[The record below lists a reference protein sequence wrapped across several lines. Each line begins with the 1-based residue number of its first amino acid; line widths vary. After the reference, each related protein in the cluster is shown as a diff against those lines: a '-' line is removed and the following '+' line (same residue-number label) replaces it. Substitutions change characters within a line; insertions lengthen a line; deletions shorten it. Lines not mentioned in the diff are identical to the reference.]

1 MRKVLTIAGSD
12 SCCGAGVQADLK
24 TINALGAYGTCAITA
39 VTTQNTLGIS
49 SVFKVPATFVGQQ
62 IDAVI
67 SDIGVDA
74 LKTGMLTNEKVV
86 EIVSDRVSRH
96 KLKNLVVDPV
106 IKSHYGERLLTT
118 TGVKKLISN
127 LIPLAYLVT
136 PNIPEAEIL
145 AGMKIKSLPA
155 IKDAA
160 KCIHEL
166 GAANVL
172 IKGGHITSDENGDYS
187 SKMDVADILYDGKS
201 FETFEEKRIK
211 TEKVHGTGCIYSAAI
226 ATELANG
233 NDLMNSI
240 TNAKKFVTEIIK
252 NPLTLGKGYKLAP
265 FGNQFLPENIV
276 DFL

>member
-12 SCCGAGVQADLK
+12 SCCGAGVQVDLK

-39 VTTQNTLGIS
+39 VTAQNTLGVS
-49 SVFKVPATFVGQQ
+49 SVFKIPATFVGQQ
-62 IDAVI
+62 IDAVV

-106 IKSHYGERLLTT
+106 IKSHYGERLLSS

-172 IKGGHITSDENGDYS
+172 IKGGHITSDENEDYS

-201 FETFEEKRIK
+201 FETFEEKRVK

-233 NDLMNSI
+233 NDLISSI
-240 TNAKKFVTEIIK
+240 TNAKKFVTEILK
-252 NPLTLGKGYKLAP
+252 RPLTLGKGYKLAP

>member
-24 TINALGAYGTCAITA
+24 TINALGAYGTCVITA
-39 VTTQNTLGIS
+39 VTAQNTLGVS
-49 SVFKVPATFVGQQ
+49 SVFKIPATFVGQQ

-67 SDIGVDA
+67 TDIGVDA
-74 LKTGMLTNEKVV
+74 LKTGMLSNEKVV

-106 IKSHYGERLLTT
+106 IKSHYGEILLSS

-145 AGMKIKSLPA
+145 AGRKIHNLPA

-172 IKGGHITSDENGDYS
+172 IKGGHITSEENRDYS
-187 SKMDVADILYDGKS
+187 SKIDVADILYDGKS
-201 FETFEEKRIK
+201 FKTFEEKRIK

-240 TNAKKFVTEIIK
+240 TNAKKFVTEILK

-265 FGNQFLPENIV
+265 FGDQFLSENIV

>member
-24 TINALGAYGTCAITA
+24 TINALGAYGTCVITA
-39 VTTQNTLGIS
+39 VTAQNTLGVS
-49 SVFKVPATFVGQQ
+49 SVFKIPATFVGQQ

-67 SDIGVDA
+67 TDIGVDA
-74 LKTGMLTNEKVV
+74 LKTGMLSNEKVV

-106 IKSHYGERLLTT
+106 IKSHYGEILLSS

-145 AGMKIKSLPA
+145 AGMKIKYLPA

-172 IKGGHITSDENGDYS
+172 IKGGHITSEENRDYS
-187 SKMDVADILYDGKS
+187 SKIDVADILYDGKS
-201 FETFEEKRIK
+201 FKTFEEKRIK

-240 TNAKKFVTEIIK
+240 TNAKKFVTEILK

-265 FGNQFLPENIV
+265 FGSQFLPENIV

>member
-24 TINALGAYGTCAITA
+24 TINALGAYGTCVITA
-39 VTTQNTLGIS
+39 VTAQNTLGVS
-49 SVFKVPATFVGQQ
+49 SVFKIPATFVGQQ

-86 EIVSDRVSRH
+86 EIVSVRVRRY

-106 IKSHYGERLLTT
+106 IKSHNGERLLSSN
-118 TGVKKLISN
+118 GVKKLISN
-127 LIPLAYLVT
+127 LIPLACLVT

-145 AGMKIKSLPA
+145 AGMKIKSLPD
-155 IKDAA
+155 IKEAA

-172 IKGGHITSDENGDYS
+172 IKGGHITSEESRDYF
-187 SKMDVADILYDGKS
+187 SKMEVADILYDGKT
-201 FETFEEKRIK
+201 FECFEEKRIK
-211 TEKVHGTGCIYSAAI
+211 TENVHGTGCIYSAAI

-240 TNAKKFVTEIIK
+240 TNAKKFVTEILK
-252 NPLTLGKGYKLAP
+252 NPLTVGKGYKLAP
-265 FGNQFLPENIV
+265 FGDQFLSENIV

>member
-24 TINALGAYGTCAITA
+24 TINALGAYGACVITA
-39 VTTQNTLGIS
+39 VTAQNTLGVS
-49 SVFKVPATFVGQQ
+49 SVFKIPAAFVGQQ

-118 TGVKKLISN
+118 NGVKKLISN
-127 LIPLAYLVT
+127 LIPLACLVT

-145 AGMKIKSLPA
+145 ADMKIKSLPD

-160 KCIHEL
+160 KCIYEL

-172 IKGGHITSDENGDYS
+172 IKGGHITSDGNEDYGFVG
-187 SKMDVADILYDGKS
+187 KANDILYDGKS
-201 FETFEEKRIK
+201 FECFEEKRVK
-211 TEKVHGTGCIYSAAI
+211 TENVHGTGCIYSAAI

-233 NDLMNSI
+233 NDLTNSI

-252 NPLTLGKGYKLAP
+252 KPLTLGKGYKLAP
-265 FGNQFLPENIV
+265 FGSQFLPENIV

>member
-49 SVFKVPATFVGQQ
+49 SVFKIPAAFVGQQ

-118 TGVKKLISN
+118 NGVKKLISN
-127 LIPLAYLVT
+127 LIPLACLVT

-145 AGMKIKSLPA
+145 ADMKIKSLPD

-172 IKGGHITSDENGDYS
+172 IKGGHISSEENEDYS
-187 SKMDVADILYDGKS
+187 SKMDVADILYDGKT
-201 FETFEEKRIK
+201 FECFEEKRVK
-211 TEKVHGTGCIYSAAI
+211 TENVHGTGCIYSAAI

-233 NDLMNSI
+233 NDLINSI
-240 TNAKKFVTEIIK
+240 TNAKKFVTEILK

-265 FGNQFLPENIV
+265 FGNQFVPENVV